1 MRVALFGGAGF
12 IGQRLAAELC
22 ARGHEVVIPTRD
34 RERAKE
40 RLVILPGARVTGF
53 DPDSATA
60 VSRALDGCD
69 AAVNLVGILH
79 ERRQGDF
86 ERVHGEFVRRL
97 VSECRGRVRLF
108 AQVSALGAAA
118 ASGSAYLRSK
128 AKGERILRDAGAMRH
143 VIVRP
148 SVVFGRGDSF
158 VSMFANLAR
167 MFPVMA
173 LPCAHAQFQPI
184 AVEDLARMTADA
196 MEDGALQNRILS
208 AGGPEVFTLRE
219 AVEKTLQA
227 AGRPRP
233 IIPLG
238 DGASYAFAALAE
250 LIPFV
255 NLITRD
261 NWRAMRIPS
270 VCPRENGN
278 DAANILGEE
287 NLTALDIG
295 LARMFPRPA
304 GYDDLRRRAR
314 R

>member
-40 RLVILPGARVTGF
+40 RLVVLPGARVIGF

-60 VSRALDGCD
+60 VSKALEGCD
-69 AAVNLVGILH
+69 AAANLVGILH

-118 ASGSAYLRSK
+118 SSDSAYLRSK
-128 AKGERILRDAGAMRH
+128 GKGETIIRDAGAMRH

-158 VSMFANLAR
+158 LSMFAGMAR
-167 MFPVMA
+167 FFPAMA
-173 LPCAHAQFQPI
+173 LPCAYAKFQPI
-184 AVEDLARMTADA
+184 AVEDLARMTANA

-219 AVEKTLQA
+219 IVEKTLRA

-233 IIPLG
+233 ILPLG

-250 LIPFV
+250 LVPFV
-255 NLITRD
+255 HVITRD

-270 VCPRENGN
+270 VCPREGN
-278 DAANILGEE
+278 DAAKILGEE
-287 NLTALDIG
+287 NMTALDIG
-295 LARMFPRPA
+295 LARMFPRPV
-304 GYDDLRRRAR
+304 GYDALRRRAR